1 MDAAAH
7 FANSVTASIKRKL
20 KNMILLCQ
28 QVQVTNY
35 SAASAA
41 ITG

>member
-7 FANSVTASIKRKL
+7 FANSVTASIMRKL
-20 KNMILLCQ
+20 KNMILVYR
-28 QVQVTNY
+28 QVHVTNY